1 MNNTEKLREE
11 VNPVFTTAQVCLR
24 INALMGDSDAQK
36 LTKLLGF
43 EDNLSASDTDDE
55 MPQEMKEFVLH
66 TMNRGFSI
74 MVESRFASSSNLIL
88 KSGIKNVM
96 DMPCGYTPRG
106 VKFSRSGLR
115 YFGLDLPAVIDAI
128 GPASKEVIGNNDNI
142 VYQAVDATSYTSLR
156 KALSGVNGELFITTE
171 GLLMYF
177 TQSELEEVFHNI
189 RKLLLEFGG
198 KWVTTDNQMVAVH
211 GRILTAL
218 GDTTKPMIPPKDHPD
233 NEFMIMDKAQQ
244 FVDKM
249 GFNLEKVPL
258 YNYLPDAMFSL
269 KNLSAEQQEAV
280 RSVFKDMY
288 FWIMTA
294 RPDDAAKPAS
304 EDSEFKTKLECTG
317 DSLIVSASGRL
328 DTITA
333 PELLEKFRKVSEET
347 AFTTISFDMKDME
360 YISSAGLRVLLLMR
374 KSVEDN
380 DHFELRNMSPSVR
393 DIIETAG
400 FDNLIKK

>member
-1 MNNTEKLREE
+1 MNNTKKLREE

-43 EDNLSASDTDDE
+43 EDNLPASDTDDE
-55 MPQEMKEFVLH
+55 MPQEMKEFVQH

-74 MVESRFASSSNLIL
+74 MVEARFASSSNLIL
-88 KSGIKNVM
+88 KSGLKNVM

-106 VKFSRSGLR
+106 VKFSRSGLH

-142 VYQAVDATSYTSLR
+142 IYQAVDATSYTSLR
-156 KALSGVNGELFITTE
+156 RALSGANGELFITTE

-177 TQSELEEVFHNI
+177 TQSELEEVFQNI
-189 RKLLLEFGG
+189 RKLLLELGG

-211 GRILTAL
+211 GRILAAL

-233 NEFMIMDKAQQ
+233 NEFMIMEKAQQ
-244 FVDKM
+244 FVDRM

-269 KNLSAEQQEAV
+269 KDLSAEKQEAV

-304 EDSEFKTKLECTG
+304 EDSEFKTKLECSG
-317 DSLIVSASGRL
+317 DTLNISVSGRL

-333 PELLEKFRKVSEET
+333 PELLERYRET
-347 AFTTISFDMKDME
+347 AAKNVFTTISFDMKDME

-374 KSVEDN
+374 KSVADN

>member
-43 EDNLSASDTDDE
+43 EDNLPASDTDDE

-177 TQSELEEVFHNI
+177 TQSELEEVFRNI

-211 GRILTAL
+211 GRILAAL

-317 DSLIVSASGRL
+317 DSLNVSASGRL

-333 PELLEKFRKVSEET
+333 PELLDKFRKVSEET

-374 KSVEDN
+374 KSVADN
-380 DHFELRNMSPSVR
+380 DHFELCNMNPSVR
-393 DIIETAG
+393 AIIETAG

>member
-1 MNNTEKLREE
+1 MNDTEKLREE

-24 INALMGDSDAQK
+24 INALMGDLDAQK

-43 EDNLSASDTDDE
+43 EDNLPASDTDDE
-55 MPQEMKEFVLH
+55 MPQEMKEFVQH

-74 MVESRFASSSNLIL
+74 MVEARFASSSNLIL
-88 KSGIKNVM
+88 KSGLKNVM

-106 VKFSRSGLR
+106 VKFSRSGLH

-142 VYQAVDATSYTSLR
+142 IYQAVDATSYTSLR
-156 KALSGVNGELFITTE
+156 RALSGANGELFITTE

-177 TQSELEEVFHNI
+177 TQSELEEVFQNI

-211 GRILTAL
+211 GRILAAL

-233 NEFMIMDKAQQ
+233 NEFMIMEKAQQ
-244 FVDKM
+244 FVDRM

-269 KNLSAEQQEAV
+269 KDLSAEKQEAV

-304 EDSEFKTKLECTG
+304 EDSEFKTKLECSG
-317 DSLIVSASGRL
+317 DTLNISVSGRL

-333 PELLEKFRKVSEET
+333 PELLERYRET
-347 AFTTISFDMKDME
+347 AAKNVFTTISFDMKDME

-374 KSVEDN
+374 KSVADN
-380 DHFELRNMSPSVR
+380 DHFELCNMNPPVR

>member
-1 MNNTEKLREE
+1 MNNTKKLREE
-11 VNPVFTTAQVCLR
+11 VNPVFTTARVCLR

-43 EDNLSASDTDDE
+43 EDNLPASDTDDE

-171 GLLMYF
+171 PQ
-177 TQSELEEVFHNI
+177 TA
-189 RKLLLEFGG
+189 FG
-198 KWVTTDNQMVAVH
+198 V
-211 GRILTAL
+211 RR
-218 GDTTKPMIPPKDHPD
+218 
-233 NEFMIMDKAQQ
+233 
-244 FVDKM
+244 KM
-249 GFNLEKVPL
+249 GDHRQ
-258 YNYLPDAMFSL
+258 PDGGCPRPYSDCL
-269 KNLSAEQQEAV
+269 GRYHKTNDTAE
-280 RSVFKDMY
+280 
-288 FWIMTA
+288 
-294 RPDDAAKPAS
+294 RPP
-304 EDSEFKTKLECTG
+304 G
-317 DSLIVSASGRL
+317 
-328 DTITA
+328 
-333 PELLEKFRKVSEET
+333 
-347 AFTTISFDMKDME
+347 
-360 YISSAGLRVLLLMR
+360 
-374 KSVEDN
+374 
-380 DHFELRNMSPSVR
+380 
-393 DIIETAG
+393 
-400 FDNLIKK
+400 